1 MATATPKGLS
11 MAEMRLLA
19 DFGNVI
25 QAREYN
31 SKVDIQKLVLTYDA
45 ANGFTVELVET
56 PKQETTVQASTTTT
70 TPVITPPAPAAT
82 P

>member
-11 MAEMRLLA
+11 MTEMRLLA

-31 SKVDIQKLVLTYDA
+31 SKVDIQKLVLTYDVTG
-45 ANGFTVELVET
+45 GFNIELVET
-56 PKQETTVQASTTTT
+56 PKKQPTPQTPTTV
-70 TPVITPPAPAAT
+70 TPA
-82 P
+82 

>member
-1 MATATPKGLS
+1 MATVASKGLS

-31 SKVDIQKLVLTYDA
+31 SKVDIQKLVLTYDVTG
-45 ANGFTVELVET
+45 GFTIELVET
-56 PKQETTVQASTTTT
+56 PKQVSTPQVPTTV
-70 TPVITPPAPAAT
+70 TPP
-82 P
+82 

>member
-1 MATATPKGLS
+1 MATVASKGLS

-31 SKVDIQKLVLTYDA
+31 SKVDIQKLVLTYDVA
-45 ANGFTVELVET
+45 AGFTIELVET
-56 PKQETTVQASTTTT
+56 PKQVSTPQVPTTVTS
-70 TPVITPPAPAAT
+70 P
-82 P
+82 

>member
-1 MATATPKGLS
+1 MATVTPKGLS

-31 SKVDIQKLVLTYDA
+31 SKVDIQKLVLTYDVTE
-45 ANGFTVELVET
+45 GFTIELVET
-56 PKQETTVQASTTTT
+56 PKQVSTPQVPTTTV
-70 TPVITPPAPAAT
+70 TPT
-82 P
+82 

>member
-1 MATATPKGLS
+1 MATVAPKGLS
-11 MAEMRLLA
+11 MSEMRLLA

-45 ANGFTVELVET
+45 TNGFTIELVET
-56 PKQETTVQASTTTT
+56 PKQDGTVQVLTT
-70 TPVITPPAPAAT
+70 AT
-82 P
+82 

>member
-11 MAEMRLLA
+11 MAEMRLLS

-31 SKVDIQKLVLTYDA
+31 SKADIQKLVLTYDVT
-45 ANGFTVELVET
+45 NGFTIELVET
-56 PKQETTVQASTTTT
+56 PKKQPTPQVPTT
-70 TPVITPPAPAAT
+70 TPTITPP
-82 P
+82 

>member
-1 MATATPKGLS
+1 MATVTPKGLS

-31 SKVDIQKLVLTYDA
+31 SKVDIQKLVLTYDVIG
-45 ANGFTVELVET
+45 GFTIELVET
-56 PKQETTVQASTTTT
+56 PKKQPTPQTP
-70 TPVITPPAPAAT
+70 TPVTSP
-82 P
+82 

>member
-11 MAEMRLLA
+11 MTEMRLLA

-31 SKVDIQKLVLTYDA
+31 SKVDIQKLVLTYDVTD
-45 ANGFTVELVET
+45 GFAIELVET
-56 PKQETTVQASTTTT
+56 PKQVSAPHMPTTTV
-70 TPVITPPAPAAT
+70 TPA
-82 P
+82 

>member
-31 SKVDIQKLVLTYDA
+31 SKVDIQKLVLTYDVTG
-45 ANGFTVELVET
+45 GFTVELVET
-56 PKQETTVQASTTTT
+56 PKQVSTPQTSTTV
-70 TPVITPPAPAAT
+70 TPA
-82 P
+82 

>member
-11 MAEMRLLA
+11 MSEMRLLA

-31 SKVDIQKLVLTYDA
+31 SKVDIQKLVLTYDVTG
-45 ANGFTVELVET
+45 GFAVELVET
-56 PKQETTVQASTTTT
+56 PKQVSTPQTPTTV
-70 TPVITPPAPAAT
+70 TPA
-82 P
+82 

>member
-56 PKQETTVQASTTTT
+56 PQQVSTPQVPTTTT
-70 TPVITPPAPAAT
+70 VTPP
-82 P
+82 

>member
-1 MATATPKGLS
+1 MATTTPKGIS

-31 SKVDIQKLVLTYDA
+31 SKVDIQKLVLTYDVT
-45 ANGFTVELVET
+45 NGFTIELVET
-56 PKQETTVQASTTTT
+56 PKKQPTPQVPTT
-70 TPVITPPAPAAT
+70 TPTITPPAPAAT

>member
-11 MAEMRLLA
+11 MSEMRLLA

-31 SKVDIQKLVLTYDA
+31 SKVDIQKLVLTYDVTG
-45 ANGFTVELVET
+45 GFTIDLVET
-56 PKQETTVQASTTTT
+56 PKQVPTSQVPTTTT
-70 TPVITPPAPAAT
+70 TTTVTPPLIHR
-82 P
+82 

>member
-11 MAEMRLLA
+11 MSEMRLLA

-31 SKVDIQKLVLTYDA
+31 SKVDIQKLVLTYDVTG
-45 ANGFTVELVET
+45 GFTVELVET
-56 PKQETTVQASTTTT
+56 PKQVSTPQTTTT
-70 TPVITPPAPAAT
+70 VTPP
-82 P
+82 

>member
-31 SKVDIQKLVLTYDA
+31 SKVDIQKLVLTYDVTG
-45 ANGFTVELVET
+45 GFTIELVET
-56 PKQETTVQASTTTT
+56 PKQVSISQ
-70 TPVITPPAPAAT
+70 TPTIVTPA
-82 P
+82 

>member
-11 MAEMRLLA
+11 MAEMRLLS

-31 SKVDIQKLVLTYDA
+31 SKVDIQKLVLTYDVT
-45 ANGFTVELVET
+45 NGFTIELVET
-56 PKQETTVQASTTTT
+56 PKKQPTPQVPTT
-70 TPVITPPAPAAT
+70 ITPP
-82 P
+82 